1 MRFTI
6 HIMNIAIAVSRWI
19 AFNTEFM
26 GFIVFGTQYTDC
38 WGSYTGSLRL
48 AYENVSFISAKA
60 LEENEIIAIQS
71 VAKLTFI
78 LLRSFFIDQ

>member
-1 MRFTI
+1 
-6 HIMNIAIAVSRWI
+6 
-19 AFNTEFM
+19 
-26 GFIVFGTQYTDC
+26 
-38 WGSYTGSLRL
+38 
-48 AYENVSFISAKA
+48 

>member
-26 GFIVFGTQYTDC
+26 GFIVFGTQYTVC
-38 WGSYTGSLRL
+38 IGSCIGLFRL
-48 AYENVSFISAKA
+48 AYENVSIISPKV
-60 LEENEIIAIQS
+60 LEENEINAIQS
-71 VAKLTFI
+71 VAKLIFI
-78 LLRSFFIDQ
+78 FVRSFFIDQ